1 MDYKESWAPKNWCLW
16 TVVLEKTLESPLD
29 CKEIQPVNPKG
40 NQSWIFIGRT
50 DDETE
55 APILWLPDVK
65 NQLIGKDPNAGK
77 DWRREEKGTTDDR
90 WLDDITESMDLS
102 LGELRELVMDRKVW
116 HAAVHGVAESDTTEW
131 LNWTDGLKKAL
142 RGLPW
147 WSSGWDFLLPV
158 QGARV

>member
-1 MDYKESWAPKNWCLW
+1 MPLNCGVGEDSWEALGLQRDQ
-16 TVVLEKTLESPLD
+16 T
-29 CKEIQPVNPKG
+29 I
-40 NQSWIFIGRT
+40 QSWIFIGRT

-116 HAAVHGVAESDTTEW
+116 HAAVHGVAESGHNWVTE
-131 LNWTDGLKKAL
+131 LNWWIEKGTE
-142 RGLPW
+142 
-147 WSSGWDFLLPV
+147 
-158 QGARV
+158 GASLVV